1 MGGLILPRES
11 NAKAGSACS
20 AVEEAHS
27 GAGQVRRGEAEKVTP
42 P

>member
-1 MGGLILPRES
+1 MGALDSTRS
-11 NAKAGSACS
+11 KRGSARG

-27 GAGQVRRGEAEKVTP
+27 GEGPIRRGEAEKVTP